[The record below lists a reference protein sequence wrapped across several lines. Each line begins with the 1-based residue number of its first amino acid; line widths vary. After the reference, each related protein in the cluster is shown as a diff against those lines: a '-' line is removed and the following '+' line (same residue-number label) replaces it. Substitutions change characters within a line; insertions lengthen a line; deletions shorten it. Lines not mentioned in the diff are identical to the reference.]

1 MKPHLL
7 SVLILA
13 AVPMLAQLPAP
24 NAAGVSAGHEHLV
37 VRDMEAHTRFWTTL
51 GGVPATLGQLNLIRF
66 PGVYIMLRQGT
77 PTAGTEGST
86 IEYIGFKVPNLKD
99 SLAKWQAAGV
109 KAMPGATA
117 KQAFVMAPDDIKL
130 RITEDT
136 SLKRP
141 IASDELKMNVSNAAE
156 VQAWYEKWF
165 GATLIQYGDA
175 KVGDV
180 PGSYL
185 HFVETKTALA
195 TTKGRSLDH
204 IGFEVKNLEALCKKL
219 EAGGIKFDR
228 AYGTLGDRA
237 PLAVAFVTD
246 PWGTYI
252 ELNEGFREA
261 EVIVR
266 E

>member
-1 MKPHLL
+1 MKPNLL
-7 SVLILA
+7 PVLILA
-13 AVPMLAQLPAP
+13 SVASVPLLAQLPAP

-37 VRDMEAHTRFWTTL
+37 VKDMEAHTRFWTAL
-51 GGVPATLGQLNLIRF
+51 GGVPVQFGQLNLIRF

-86 IEYIGFKVPNLKD
+86 IEYIGFKVQNLKD

-109 KAMPGATA
+109 KPLSGATA
-117 KQAFVMAPDDIKL
+117 KQAFVMAPDDVKL
-130 RITEDT
+130 RITEDK
-136 SLKRP
+136 SLKTP
-141 IASDELKMNVSNAAE
+141 IASDELKMNVANAAE

-165 GATLIQYGDA
+165 GAKLVQHGDA
-175 KVGDV
+175 KMGDI

-185 HFVETKTALA
+185 RFVETKTPVA

-204 IGFEVKNLEALCKKL
+204 IGFEVKNLEAFCKRL
-219 EAGGIKFDR
+219 DAAGIKFDR

-237 PLAVAFVTD
+237 PLAVAFITD

-252 ELNEGFREA
+252 ELNEGFSKA
-261 EVIVR
+261 P
-266 E
+266 